1 MKGNRLNT
9 AANVGTF
16 VTSRQQLKQQQ
27 QMAGSMDAML
37 QIQHKQA
44 LDADYDR
51 LQARMDR
58 AVAEGRM
65 TRDEADTA
73 MELEWFNKLHKAP
86 ETNSKIMATIG
97 QTLERN
103 GTPAGWYM
111 FKEPGQGVANTI
123 ARYWTGTSWSM
134 DTLPL
139 AEAKKR
145 VREEFISA
153 AENSGL
159 EPRSRKTAGLLAVL
173 LLGSFGVHRFYLRS
187 PGMGI
192 LMVIAF
198 FVLMFVGAFW
208 LVTIWGIIEGIM
220 ILSKSKVFERDGK
233 GVPLN

>member
-1 MKGNRLNT
+1 
-9 AANVGTF
+9 
-16 VTSRQQLKQQQ
+16 
-27 QMAGSMDAML
+27 
-37 QIQHKQA
+37 
-44 LDADYDR
+44 
-51 LQARMDR
+51 MDR

-73 MELEWFNKLHKAP
+73 TELEWFNKLHKAP
-86 ETNSKIMATIG
+86 EPNSRIMASIG

-103 GTPAGWYM
+103 GKPAGWYL
-111 FKEPGQGVANTI
+111 FKEPGQGIANTL
-123 ARYWTGTSWSM
+123 ARYWTGDSWTM

-139 AEAKKR
+139 SEAKKR
-145 VREEFISA
+145 VKEEWIAA

-173 LLGSFGVHRFYLRS
+173 LLGSVGVHRFYLRS

-198 FVLMFVGAFW
+198 IVLMFVGAFW
-208 LVTIWGIIEGIM
+208 LVTLWGIIEGIM

-233 GVPLN
+233 GVLFN